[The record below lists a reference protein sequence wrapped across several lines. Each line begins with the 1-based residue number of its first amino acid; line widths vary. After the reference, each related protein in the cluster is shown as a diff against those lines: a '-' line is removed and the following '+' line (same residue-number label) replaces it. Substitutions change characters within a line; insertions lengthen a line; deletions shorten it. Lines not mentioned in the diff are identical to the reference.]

1 MYEKA
6 LAQVNRHAWRY
17 KKEEPGSSGGRSEVS
32 KIRLPEI
39 PLATFHGNP
48 NEWVCYKKRF
58 QALIAEHLDL
68 SDPQKLT
75 YLRNLLQGE
84 AYRQQSPNGT
94 YSSLWTALQGR
105 YEMKRI
111 IAEQHIGELLN
122 LTQ

>member
-1 MYEKA
+1 LNDLVKLINEDKLNIIMEKANCFDSMYEKA

-48 NEWVCYKKRF
+48 NEWVCYKERF

-75 YLRNLLQGE
+75 YLRNLL
-84 AYRQQSPNGT
+84 
-94 YSSLWTALQGR
+94 
-105 YEMKRI
+105 
-111 IAEQHIGELLN
+111 
-122 LTQ
+122 